1 MVVRSWQILPPSTL
15 GISQVSLRLNTC
27 SGTAHRTRSSPSEQV
42 PGIEVVHLTQQPN
55 QSTSTILRPTTAGFF
70 LPNFHG
76 VCEIK
81 GKKQMYKKKKQPKP
95 LLIILKSKYECMH
108 PRPPGQTVWRCL
120 QESQHVFHWCFLLP
134 CKICHAS

>member
-81 GKKQMYKKKKQPKP
+81 GKKQMYKKKEAAKAA
-95 LLIILKSKYECMH
+95 SYH
-108 PRPPGQTVWRCL
+108 PQI
-120 QESQHVFHWCFLLP
+120 
-134 CKICHAS
+134 KIRMHASATTGSNCLALFARKSARISLVLFAAL